1 MFFNISKKVTN
12 IWATFVRKHVA
23 KNFQKFVS
31 LLDSCTKE
39 AINSND
45 LIVPFTYA
53 MISATRLDD
62 F

>member
-1 MFFNISKKVTN
+1 MFYNISKKVTN

-45 LIVPFTYA
+45 LIVNFTYA

>member
-45 LIVPFTYA
+45 LIVNFTYA
-53 MISATRLDD
+53 MISATRLDV